1 MPPLTNPI
9 LEDLRR
15 TGVTV
20 LRINNRQLQNLVDES
35 LSMVDSQTDFY
46 CLCLMLKG
54 HVQFS
59 EGREGFELERNS
71 VFLASPDTPRDG
83 AINIDDQVAMLLVPF
98 TSNFPVQLHFPENF
112 MEVIENYFTSKFNP
126 IGHIAEEESKR
137 LEHIILTLQRYLR
150 LPNDYLF
157 KTEILKSLFQA
168 FLLELGRLA
177 TK

>member
-1 MPPLTNPI
+1 MPPLTNPMI

-20 LRINNRQLQNLVDES
+20 LRINNKQLQNLIDES

-54 HVQFS
+54 NVHVA
-59 EGREGFELERNS
+59 ENREGFDLKRNS
-71 VFLASPDTPRDG
+71 VYLASPDTPRHG
-83 AINIDDQVAMLLVPF
+83 SISIDDQVDMLLVPF

-126 IGHIAEEESKR
+126 IWQIGEE
-137 LEHIILTLQRYLR
+137 
-150 LPNDYLF
+150 
-157 KTEILKSLFQA
+157 
-168 FLLELGRLA
+168 
-177 TK
+177 